1 MLLKHLTGSAGGQL
15 VENRMAEGSSSDN
28 AVASKKLSVSFRN
41 DEDSDPLPY
50 HIDVTNIN
58 DLKHQLLEICCIA
71 DIGDRNIV
79 IILEGSEKII
89 SLDKLVDS
97 SLYEVSFKMKPTLV
111 KFYLAKA

>member
-1 MLLKHLTGSAGGQL
+1 M
-15 VENRMAEGSSSDN
+15 
-28 AVASKKLSVSFRN
+28 ASKKLSISFRS

-50 HIDVTNIN
+50 YIDASNIN
-58 DLKHQLLEICCIA
+58 HLKRQLLEICCIA

-89 SLDKLVDS
+89 TLDKLVDS

-111 KFYLAKA
+111 KFYLVRA